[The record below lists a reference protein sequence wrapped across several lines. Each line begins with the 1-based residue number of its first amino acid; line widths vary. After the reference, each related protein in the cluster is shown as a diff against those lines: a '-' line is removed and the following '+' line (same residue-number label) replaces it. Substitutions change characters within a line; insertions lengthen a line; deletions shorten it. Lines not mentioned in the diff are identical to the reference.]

1 MRNFLKTQGIEVWK
15 LVITNDTMDEES
27 KEYNTRAMKA
37 ILNGLPN
44 SVKAN
49 FEKCLSEKFIW
60 DKIHDLHSK
69 GALTMI
75 SCQED
80 DGKEERSP

>member
-1 MRNFLKTQGIEVWK
+1 M
-15 LVITNDTMDEES
+15 ITNDTMDEES

-49 FEKCLSEKFIW
+49 FEKCSSAKRIW
-60 DKIHDLHSK
+60 DKLHDIHSK

-75 SCQED
+75 SSQEY
-80 DGKEERSP
+80 DGKQEINTESIKEA